1 MAESEPRRA
10 HRGRPRSVERLPGSK
25 VRVELRLDPEA
36 TDVLFDKATT
46 ERRTVASVVDRLLLG
61 EDQMEAHVR

>member
-1 MAESEPRRA
+1 M
-10 HRGRPRSVERLPGSK
+10 ERLPGSK